1 MRNLL
6 ILVGSPASGK
16 STWIKDNNLQK
27 YTISPDD
34 IRLLLSAPQYNTNGQ
49 QVISQDNDG
58 RVWKMLDEI
67 LEARMENG
75 DFTIVDATHTREKY
89 LKRYKQLADNYRY
102 RLYVKKFDVEL
113 DELLRRNKQRD
124 LHKFVPEGAIKLH
137 YQRLQNL
144 VIPNSIKQIDDIKE
158 VNEFIRYEEIN
169 KPLYVIGDIHGTIE
183 PLKQFIDEHGNED
196 ALFVFCGDYLDRG
209 VNNAEVLNLLMPL
222 AEQKNYTFLEGNHE
236 RWLWMWAN
244 DEIAKIRSREFLNKT
259 AKQLDDAGVSKKE
272 ARMFYRK
279 LRSFYTCKISDQSIF
294 VSHGG
299 VSDPNPDFISTKQII
314 NGVGDYESID
324 EVYETW
330 KKLSLFG
337 NRILV
342 HGHRNIQNYPAQVTE
357 NIFNLDGSVEH
368 GGSLRVVKF
377 YTHSREKAIFEYE
390 NKNYVAP
397 VKESKEE
404 IGMTG
409 VAHVDA
415 LRSSPYVREVVNGDI
430 SSFNFTSRAFIKG
443 VWNSQTIK
451 ARGLFINNKTNEIVA
466 RSYDKFFNYKELE
479 LTSDQEL
486 NKNLVFPVKV
496 WDKYNGFLCIVGY
509 DKESGKVL
517 YNSKSSIDGEHAQMA
532 KSVLYEFGL
541 TEDKLL
547 PIVSTGCSMIFEI
560 IEPEKDPHI
569 IKYEKRD
576 AYLLDIVK
584 NDFDFVRW
592 TDAYVAKLARDLGVK
607 SKELIC
613 EVESFND
620 LMFFIKSKQKDIET
634 EGFVIEDKNGFM
646 FKIKGDYYKKW
657 KSLRG
662 LKDRLFRDG
671 FRISDYVFDE
681 FSLSFLNWVKKTF
694 NEESIKKIDIIK
706 LRDMYENT
714 K

>member
-6 ILVGSPASGK
+6 ILVGSPGSGK
-16 STWIKDNNLQK
+16 STWIKENNLQK

-102 RLYVKKFDVEL
+102 RLYVKRFDVEL
-113 DELLRRNKQRD
+113 DELIRRNNERD
-124 LHKFVPEGAIKLH
+124 LHKFVPEEAIRLH

-144 VIPNSIKQIDDIKE
+144 VIPNSIQQIDRIKE
-158 VNEFIRYEEIN
+158 INEFIRNEVIN

-183 PLKQFIDEHGNED
+183 PLQQFIDEHGNED
-196 ALFVFCGDYLDRG
+196 AYYVFCGDYIDRG
-209 VNNAEVLNLLMPL
+209 VNNVEVINLLMSL
-222 AEQKNYTFLEGNHE
+222 SQLKNYIFLEGNHE

-244 DEIAKIRSREFLNKT
+244 DEISKIRSREFLNKT
-259 AKQLDDAGVSKKE
+259 AKQLEDGCVSKKE
-272 ARMFYRK
+272 VRIFYRK
-279 LRSFYTCKISDQSIF
+279 LRTFFSCELGDASIL

-299 VSDPNPDFISTKQII
+299 VSTRYPDFISTKQFI

-330 KKLSLFG
+330 KKNDPGRFV
-337 NRILV
+337 LV
-342 HGHRNIQNYPAQVTE
+342 HGHRNIQKYPVQVSDR
-357 NIFNLDGSVEH
+357 IFNLDGSVEH
-368 GGSLRVVKF
+368 GGSLRVVRF
-377 YTHSREKAIFEYE
+377 GPNAEKDIFEY
-390 NKNYVAP
+390 KNNNYIAP

-404 IGMTG
+404 LGMTG
-409 VAHVDA
+409 VSHVDE

-466 RSYDKFFNYKELE
+466 RSYNKFFNYKELE
-479 LTSDQEL
+479 ITSDQEL

-496 WDKYNGFLCIVGY
+496 WNKYNGFLCIVGY

-532 KSVLYEFGL
+532 RSVLYELGL

-547 PIVSTGCSMIFEI
+547 PIVSTGCSMIFEV

-584 NDFDFVRW
+584 NDFEFVKW
-592 TDAYVAKLARDLGVK
+592 TDEDVAKVARELGVK
-607 SKELIC
+607 SKELVC

-620 LMFFIKSKQKDIET
+620 LMFFIKTKQKDIET
-634 EGFVIEDKNGFM
+634 EGFVVEDKNGFM

-662 LKDRLFRDG
+662 LKDRVFRDG
-671 FRISDYVFDE
+671 FRISDYVFDDH
-681 FSLSFLNWVKKTF
+681 SLSFLNWVKKTF
-694 NEESIKKIDIIK
+694 NEESIKEIDIIK
-706 LRDMYENT
+706 LRDMHEQVR
-714 K
+714 